1 MLKGF
6 QKMRISLLIIF
17 LSFNCLAAS
26 NTELQKEL
34 VSMAKADQ
42 EVRNE
47 IITAGWKKAPADLL
61 EKIKRIDIE
70 NTNRL
75 KEIVEQHSWV
85 TQDLVGSEGVS
96 AAFLIVQ
103 HSPDYEFKQSMLPL
117 LKQSFLNGEGVTG
130 QEFALLT
137 DRVLIYQNKP
147 QLYGT
152 QLNIIGGELVFEP
165 ILDQE
170 NVNHRRAEVGLPSLE
185 KYKKVVAEAYGL
197 PVK

>member
-1 MLKGF
+1 
-6 QKMRISLLIIF
+6 MRLSLLIILF
-17 LSFNCLAAS
+17 SFQCIAAS
-26 NTELQKEL
+26 NSELQKEL

-47 IITAGWKKAPADLL
+47 IVSIGWKNAPSDLL
-61 EKIKRIDIE
+61 EKMRLIDAR
-70 NTNRL
+70 NTDRL
-75 KEIVEQHSWV
+75 NEIVKKHSWV
-85 TQDLVGSEGVS
+85 TEDLVGKKGVS

-103 HSPDYEFKQSMLPL
+103 HSPDYKFQEEMLPL

-137 DRVLIYQNKP
+137 DRVLVHQNKP

-152 QLNIIGGELVFEP
+152 QLNILNGELVFDP
-165 ILDQE
+165 ILDKGS
-170 NVNHRRAEVGLPSLE
+170 VNKRRAEVGLPSLE
-185 KYKKVVAEAYGL
+185 EYKKVVAEAYGV